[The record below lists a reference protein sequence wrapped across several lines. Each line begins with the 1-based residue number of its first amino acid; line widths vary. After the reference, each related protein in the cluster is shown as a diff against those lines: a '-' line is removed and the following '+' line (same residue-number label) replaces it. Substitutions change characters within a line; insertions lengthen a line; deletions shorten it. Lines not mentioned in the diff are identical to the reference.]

1 MHYHLYH
8 IIFFSSHPHYQRA
21 SHLSSSVPTFHHHL
35 HLHSSIQIHISISI
49 RKSSSPSWT
58 IHPIG
63 IISSHGFA
71 PGRGILGHV
80 ITCLACT
87 HAQGTKYTHDRIG
100 GDYASLGGRWT
111 IECLLGVR
119 LEVSCLL
126 LLMMSSNHDVIVG
139 LMTVRNCMH
148 AFASGF
154 RPSLP
159 LVDAII
165 VNVSSIPALQHLLAS
180 ITQNER
186 TKPTI
191 YTCTISGTK

>member
-1 MHYHLYH
+1 MHHH
-8 IIFFSSHPHYQRA
+8 HHHHHIFFSSHPHYQCA

-35 HLHSSIQIHISISI
+35 HLHSSIQIQHISSSI
-49 RKSSSPSWT
+49 RKSPSPSWT

-119 LEVSCLL
+119 LEVSLFVDDVD
-126 LLMMSSNHDVIVG
+126 HDGVVG
-139 LMTVRNCMH
+139 VMTVRNCMH
-148 AFASGF
+148 ACIRFWFSAF
-154 RPSLP
+154 CP
-159 LVDAII
+159 LVAII
-165 VNVSSIPALQHLLAS
+165 VNVSFIALQHLLAS